1 MSCNNQAH
9 ALVFVW
15 PARDSRRRECPLLLW
30 VIVALYESF
39 HEALEMR
46 RAAHKRYHLTDD

>member
-1 MSCNNQAH
+1 MSCTNQAY
-9 ALVFVW
+9 APVFVW
-15 PARDSRRRECPLLLW
+15 PARDSRRRQHPLLLW

>member
-1 MSCNNQAH
+1 MSCTNQAY
-9 ALVFVW
+9 AQVFVW
-15 PARDSRRRECPLLLW
+15 PARDSRRRERPLLLW
-30 VIVALYESF
+30 GIVALYESF

>member
-1 MSCNNQAH
+1 MSCTNQAY
-9 ALVFVW
+9 APVFVW
-15 PARDSRRRECPLLLW
+15 PARDSRRRERPLLLR

>member
-1 MSCNNQAH
+1 MSCTNQAY
-9 ALVFVW
+9 APVFVW
-15 PARDSRRRECPLLLW
+15 PARDSRRRERPLLLW
-30 VIVALYESF
+30 VIVALHESF

>member
-1 MSCNNQAH
+1 MSCTNLAH
-9 ALVFVW
+9 APVFVW
-15 PARDSRRRECPLLLW
+15 PARARRERPLLLW

>member
-1 MSCNNQAH
+1 MSCTNLAH
-9 ALVFVW
+9 APVFVW
-15 PARDSRRRECPLLLW
+15 PAPDSRRRERPLLLW